1 MFRFRIYAFFLLL
14 LIQAFT
20 VGCRQVTTRKAEE
33 KNSLELEWNR
43 LSQVADSSWVVM
55 MGSDDAKIDNLRRL
69 AKELELI
76 KGSNP
81 AKINQ
86 LSTEIDQLPLIR
98 YSRKNMGSGKAI
110 DRYDSATNS
119 ILSSIKQ
126 EIQSNPETE
135 RFQIVQQL
143 RNEIQMADDS
153 VLYFRK
159 GYDKQVDALNGYLK
173 KNRKQLKRISP
184 IFDTIQPFPVF
195 RLQV

>member
-1 MFRFRIYAFFLLL
+1 
-14 LIQAFT
+14 
-20 VGCRQVTTRKAEE
+20 
-33 KNSLELEWNR
+33 
-43 LSQVADSSWVVM
+43 
-55 MGSDDAKIDNLRRL
+55 
-69 AKELELI
+69 
-76 KGSNP
+76 
-81 AKINQ
+81 
-86 LSTEIDQLPLIR
+86 
-98 YSRKNMGSGKAI
+98 MGSGKAI

>member
-1 MFRFRIYAFFLLL
+1 
-14 LIQAFT
+14 
-20 VGCRQVTTRKAEE
+20 
-33 KNSLELEWNR
+33 
-43 LSQVADSSWVVM
+43 